1 MAWPAG
7 DLGIPLDSQVP
18 SAKAATQPYWVDR
31 ENGSKQRLP
40 ESWPP
45 AVRAR
50 IRRTMTAQICFIL
63 SSLVFHKGRTTSSR
77 NQHKNGN
84 VSSACLPAKL
94 FSWVQL
100 FVTLWTIVPQAP
112 LSMGIL
118 QARILEWVAM
128 PSSRRSS

>member
-1 MAWPAG
+1 MAWLAG

-50 IRRTMTAQICFIL
+50 MQRTMTAQICFIL
-63 SSLVFHKGRTTSSR
+63 PILVFHKGRTTSSR
-77 NQHKNGN
+77 IHRQNYDLCRARMKEGLELKPTGFSLRNKAGN
-84 VSSACLPAKL
+84 YQVLGGTNH
-94 FSWVQL
+94 
-100 FVTLWTIVPQAP
+100 TL
-112 LSMGIL
+112 
-118 QARILEWVAM
+118 
-128 PSSRRSS
+128 